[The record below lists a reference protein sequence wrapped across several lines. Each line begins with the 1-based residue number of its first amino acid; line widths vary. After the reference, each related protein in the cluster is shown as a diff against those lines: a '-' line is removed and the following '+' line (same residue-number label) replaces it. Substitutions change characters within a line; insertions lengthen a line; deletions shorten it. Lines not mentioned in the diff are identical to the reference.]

1 MLRLIMLDVRTNIL
15 LDKET
20 HQLLSSIAKSEN
32 TSMGELIRKAIEK
45 EYKKNEDEI
54 IRKRMFAY
62 KAILRLRKKFKPL
75 GKITYR
81 QLIEYGRYR

>member
-1 MLRLIMLDVRTNIL
+1 MLDVRTNIL

-20 HQLLSSIAKSEN
+20 HRLLSSIAKSEK

-45 EYKKNEDEI
+45 EYKKRDEEI
-54 IRKRMFAY
+54 IKKRMSAY

-81 QLIEYGRYR
+81 ELIDYGRYR